1 MKENIQDI
9 EIGKNEIL
17 QLKPRRFKYK
27 TGDHD
32 TYGFIAQEVEEVI
45 PLAVDE
51 TVLPEPDVES
61 GKETI
66 KTLDTN
72 SIITGLVKAFQE
84 QQEEIETLKQEVEE
98 LKGG

>member
-1 MKENIQDI
+1 MSFLANLVKGCPLFL
-9 EIGKNEIL
+9 EIYDE
-17 QLKPRRFKYK
+17 
-27 TGDHD
+27 
-32 TYGFIAQEVEEVI
+32 EVEEVI

-51 TVLPEPDVES
+51 TTLPEPDVES

-66 KTLDTN
+66 KTLDMN
-72 SIITGLVKAFQE
+72 SIMTGIVKAFQE